1 MAWKLK
7 DGGGTGM
14 GKALQLSKALVAMGF
29 TSWNRLEPGDY
40 FWTIFCDLFIAVIR
54 QYGKYVT
61 VHNKD
66 SQHTSIENYA
76 IINIYQGQI
85 IITHFV
91 LFQH

>member
-40 FWTIFCDLFIAVIR
+40 F
-54 QYGKYVT
+54 
-61 VHNKD
+61 
-66 SQHTSIENYA
+66 
-76 IINIYQGQI
+76 
-85 IITHFV
+85 
-91 LFQH
+91 